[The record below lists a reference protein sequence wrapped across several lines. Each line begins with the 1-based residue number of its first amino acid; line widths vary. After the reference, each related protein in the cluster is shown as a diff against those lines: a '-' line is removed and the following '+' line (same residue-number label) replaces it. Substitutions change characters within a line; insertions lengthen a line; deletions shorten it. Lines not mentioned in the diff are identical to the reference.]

1 MALSDL
7 NENTGTELDSGMKR
21 VLRWSAVL
29 CGFGAVA
36 LMATGV
42 MAASESGGGAALP
55 QLDIDTFPTQIFWL
69 FVTFI
74 LLYLA
79 MSKIAIPRIE
89 YVLEERNNRLA
100 EDLDKAGKLKADA
113 EEVRAN
119 YEKALADARGSA
131 QTLIAKTKDEASAE
145 NAKAE
150 ADADAAAAVQIKEA
164 EARIG
169 DARSE
174 ALANVKDVVSEVV
187 GDAVAKLIGVKVT
200 KTDLKKAVA
209 SAMEAK

>member
-1 MALSDL
+1 
-7 NENTGTELDSGMKR
+7 MKR

-36 LMATGV
+36 LLATGA

-131 QTLIAKTKDEASAE
+131 QTLIAKTKDDASAE

-164 EARIG
+164 EARNG

>member
-131 QTLIAKTKDEASAE
+131 QTLIAKTKDDASAE